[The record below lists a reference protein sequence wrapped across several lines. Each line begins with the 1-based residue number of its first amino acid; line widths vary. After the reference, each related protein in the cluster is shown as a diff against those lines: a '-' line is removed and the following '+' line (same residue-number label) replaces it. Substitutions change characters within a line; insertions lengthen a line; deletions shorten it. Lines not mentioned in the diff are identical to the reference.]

1 MRQHSPRRTDEPS
14 STPNVEADPEPDARH
29 NDISMVPVP
38 DSGTEPAHAPGLM
51 HQAAPGPKQA
61 RQRVDETGTE
71 PDADESAETAR

>member
-14 STPNVEADPEPDARH
+14 STPDVEADPDARH
-29 NDISMVPVP
+29 NDISVVPVLG
-38 DSGTEPAHAPGLM
+38 SGTEPAHAPGLM